1 MTLLNVAVIVVAAG
15 SGSRFGYKRNKL
27 FFPLWGKP
35 VLQHTLSHVFQ
46 ATLVTEVII
55 VYAECDYADIKKMV
69 HELHPRQIVR
79 YVLGGKER
87 EDSVYQG
94 LLATSETMDIVMVHD
109 GSRPMAGPEY
119 FDRAVPVME
128 QAEAA
133 IYAIPV
139 KDTIKQVSHT
149 ELYGTQEIQTLKRS
163 QLIAAQTPQIFQR
176 HILLQAHQYARKHHL
191 SGTDDASLVE
201 AMGKKIIVLPGDERN
216 LKVTTR
222 EDITTLEA
230 SVPCKSIPRIGIGYD
245 VHPLVEGKKLI
256 LGGVSIPFSH
266 GLAGHSDA
274 DVLVHAVM
282 DALLGAA
289 GLADIGTYFPDTD
302 QTLKGISSLLLLEKV
317 REIISTCGYCI
328 HNIDV
333 MLLAQRPKLKEY
345 IPQMIERIAI
355 ALRIDKTAISIK
367 ATTTEHLGFVGREEG
382 MAAQAVAMIIKHN
395 MK

>member
-1 MTLLNVAVIVVAAG
+1 M
-15 SGSRFGYKRNKL
+15 
-27 FFPLWGKP
+27 
-35 VLQHTLSHVFQ
+35 
-46 ATLVTEVII
+46 
-55 VYAECDYADIKKMV
+55 
-69 HELHPRQIVR
+69 
-79 YVLGGKER
+79 
-87 EDSVYQG
+87 
-94 LLATSETMDIVMVHD
+94 
-109 GSRPMAGPEY
+109 
-119 FDRAVPVME
+119 
-128 QAEAA
+128 
-133 IYAIPV
+133 
-139 KDTIKQVSHT
+139 
-149 ELYGTQEIQTLKRS
+149 
-163 QLIAAQTPQIFQR
+163 
-176 HILLQAHQYARKHHL
+176 
-191 SGTDDASLVE
+191 
-201 AMGKKIIVLPGDERN
+201 
-216 LKVTTR
+216 
-222 EDITTLEA
+222 
-230 SVPCKSIPRIGIGYD
+230 
-245 VHPLVEGKKLI
+245 HPLVEGKKLI

-317 REIISTCGYCI
+317 REIISTGGYCI

-333 MLLAQRPKLKEY
+333 MLLAQRPKLKSY